1 MKMKE
6 LHLIVDWHNFF
17 SEDEM
22 IDRINFFDMD
32 LCEILHIPKLRNK
45 VETMSEFY
53 KYPVDDERG
62 TIDFTAYLVKCDKKY
77 EYRKTAKGNR
87 LVSANMFDIKMHLRK
102 IDDAIVHTTDTI
114 HETKHALS
122 VLELYEKYVYHHLK
136 LID

>member
-1 MKMKE
+1 MKE
-6 LHLIVDWHNFF
+6 LHLVVDWDNFF
-17 SEDEM
+17 HEYEM
-22 IDRINFFDMD
+22 IDRINFFDID
-32 LCEILHIPKLRNK
+32 LCETLHIPKLRNK

-87 LVSANMFDIKMHLRK
+87 LVSATMFDLKMHLRK
-102 IDDAIVHTTDTI
+102 IDDASVHTTDNI

-122 VLELYEKYVYHHLK
+122 VLELYEKYVYHYLK